1 MRRVFSTAKNVMQ
14 LNATRLGHQL
24 FAAMVRLRHNSA
36 LIETWT
42 TSLEEAHVVVVSLES
57 EEDAQLASTLASV
70 AKVTKVNVF
79 EKRKQ
84 TQKATQASK
93 HVGAGDKR
101 KREIDG

>member
-1 MRRVFSTAKNVMQ
+1 MQ

-42 TSLEEAHVVVVSLES
+42 TSLEEAHVVVVSVES